1 MVILSVDA
9 SSETE
14 GGEFFC
20 IDFETLNWTLDLILD
35 ATLRRR
41 VEMESML
48 MQTTTSD
55 LAEIKQFLSV
65 DEEKVFVEDPVVQK
79 ISCGGSRCIKYLVV
93 LEILLCGRCCLEDVY
108 EKIRKKEGEMLGE
121 SLLFKGSDDEMNVLQ
136 LT

>member
-14 GGEFFC
+14 GGGFFC
-20 IDFETLNWTLDLILD
+20 IDFETLNWILDLILD

-41 VEMESML
+41 VDMESML

-65 DEEKVFVEDPVVQK
+65 DEEKVFVEDPVV
-79 ISCGGSRCIKYLVV
+79 
-93 LEILLCGRCCLEDVY
+93 
-108 EKIRKKEGEMLGE
+108 
-121 SLLFKGSDDEMNVLQ
+121 
-136 LT
+136 